1 MSIGP
6 FKARSNSEQNTHIQM
21 RASRTTKA
29 KEEEKKKTPIWQE
42 RERAYLLEQ
51 MKNNDLYKVKF
62 SHLLD

>member
-6 FKARSNSEQNTHIQM
+6 FKASSNSEQIHTYKWEHHALQ
-21 RASRTTKA
+21 RP
-29 KEEEKKKTPIWQE
+29 KKKRRRKLPYDKK
-42 RERAYLLEQ
+42 ERAYLLEQ

>member
-6 FKARSNSEQNTHIQM
+6 FKARSNSEQTNTHIQM

-42 RERAYLLEQ
+42 RESLLIRADEKQ
-51 MKNNDLYKVKF
+51 R
-62 SHLLD
+62 SI